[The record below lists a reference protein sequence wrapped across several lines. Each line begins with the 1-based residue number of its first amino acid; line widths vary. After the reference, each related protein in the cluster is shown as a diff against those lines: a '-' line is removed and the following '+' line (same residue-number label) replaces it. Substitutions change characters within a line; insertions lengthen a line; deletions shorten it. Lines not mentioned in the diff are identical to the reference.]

1 MMGLLLIFLGRDA
14 WDYRFFM
21 LPLSPT
27 IIDGKLRSACE
38 LCDLHCQSLLHFIIA
53 EFDIA
58 ANYAI
63 CTVGDASHLL
73 YPCNLSVDAIS
84 IVFDKQF

>member
-1 MMGLLLIFLGRDA
+1 
-14 WDYRFFM
+14 M

-38 LCDLHCQSLLHFIIA
+38 LCDLHCQSLLHIIIA
-53 EFDIA
+53 GFDVA
-58 ANYAI
+58 VSYAI

>member
-1 MMGLLLIFLGRDA
+1 
-14 WDYRFFM
+14 M

-38 LCDLHCQSLLHFIIA
+38 LCDLHCQSLLHTIIA
-53 EFDIA
+53 GFDVA

-73 YPCNLSVDAIS
+73 YPCNLGWRPAPARLYI
-84 IVFDKQF
+84 DKQF